1 MQMSRNNYEIPANPD
16 AGATTLAS
24 RTYLQLRHDIV
35 RGRLAAGSKLRLV
48 DLVARYDAG
57 MSPVREALAR
67 LCGEQ
72 LVVSEDQRGFMVAPL
87 SLQELD
93 DIARVRNLVVDE
105 AMNDSILHG
114 DDAWEARLRAALAAL
129 GELEAAVSGR
139 PVALPPE
146 QLDALEARNHA
157 FHRALLSACRSPWL
171 LKLQESFYHQA
182 ERYRYAALPRAR
194 DKRFT
199 WDEHQAI
206 AEAALQRNVIKACRL
221 HDDHLARTHAS
232 IRAALADRLAPTA
245 APVFSPR
252 SRPSR

>member
-1 MQMSRNNYEIPANPD
+1 MEAALD
-16 AGATTLAS
+16 TLAS

-35 RGRLAAGSKLRLV
+35 RGRLPAGSKLRLI
-48 DLVARYDAG
+48 DLTARCGTG
-57 MSPVREALAR
+57 MSPVREALSR

-72 LVVSEDQRGFMVAPL
+72 LVVAEDQRGFRVAPL

-105 AMNDSILHG
+105 ALNDAIVHG
-114 DDAWEARLRAALAAL
+114 DAAWETRVREALAAL
-129 GELEAAVSGR
+129 GDHEAPVSGR
-139 PVALPPE
+139 PAVLPPD

-157 FHRALLSACRSPWL
+157 FHQALLSACRSPWL
-171 LKLQESFYHQA
+171 LKLQEGFYHQA

-206 AEAALQRNVIKACRL
+206 AEAALQRNAVKACRL
-221 HDDHLARTHAS
+221 HDEHLARTHAS
-232 IRAALADRLAPTA
+232 IRAVLADRLAPIA
-245 APVFSPR
+245 APVFAPRR
-252 SRPSR
+252 SR